1 MISVLSCEVC
11 EDLYIPRMVLPSIM
25 GAEAPHCF
33 VLRCAPLQAS
43 CASHPLRHLSVSL
56 TALWALDLSLHA
68 LCCNLH
74 PVTIHTTS
82 ELLASP
88 VLRILIIVL
97 RIQIIVLRIQII
109 VLRIQII
116 VLRILIIVLRILI
129 IVLRIPLC
137 VPSLQIAWQYLRVQ
151 YFILYDAGT
160 VSTRLFDVRDSFAL
174 P

>member
-109 VLRIQII
+109 VLRI
-116 VLRILIIVLRILI
+116 LIIVLRILI

-174 P
+174 Q

>member
-1 MISVLSCEVC
+1 MISVLSCEDR
-11 EDLYIPRMVLPSIM
+11 EDLYIPRMVTIM

-88 VLRILIIVL
+88 VLRI
-97 RIQIIVLRIQII
+97 
-109 VLRIQII
+109 QII

-174 P
+174 Q